1 MPSAPKFA
9 IGVEP
14 KQAIEFLRQKKMLA
28 SKVLAKEMHDSA
40 LARATTIA
48 RLTSLDMTKDI
59 YQSLETAMR
68 EGKGFYAWKK
78 ELVSE
83 FERKGWILG
92 KISLS
97 VALMGIYWQIQT
109 QGNILARRVG

>member
-28 SKVLAKEMHDSA
+28 SKVLVKEMHDSA

-68 EGKGFYAWKK
+68 EGVINAC
-78 ELVSE
+78 VIT
-83 FERKGWILG
+83 WI
-92 KISLS
+92 I
-97 VALMGIYWQIQT
+97 ALI
-109 QGNILARRVG
+109 GNIPPWVMRVLALPI

>member
-1 MPSAPKFA
+1 
-9 IGVEP
+9 
-14 KQAIEFLRQKKMLA
+14 MLA

-78 ELVSE
+78 N
-83 FERKGWILG
+83 W
-92 KISLS
+92 
-97 VALMGIYWQIQT
+97 
-109 QGNILARRVG
+109 

>member
-28 SKVLAKEMHDSA
+28 SKVLVKEMHDSA

-68 EGKGFYAWKK
+68 EGEGFHLLFSSCHIIYLFYNDCK
-78 ELVSE
+78 
-83 FERKGWILG
+83 RKRAG
-92 KISLS
+92 
-97 VALMGIYWQIQT
+97 
-109 QGNILARRVG
+109 

>member
-59 YQSLETAMR
+59 YQSCNLSRCSGLRTCSSFSISSSTTKSGR
-68 EGKGFYAWKK
+68 YAPW
-78 ELVSE
+78 
-83 FERKGWILG
+83 RKPRNFLPEP
-92 KISLS
+92 
-97 VALMGIYWQIQT
+97 AT
-109 QGNILARRVG
+109 CTF